1 MPWWGW
7 LVIGALLMGAE
18 LMAVDAAFY
27 LMFIGFSAVV
37 VGLLG
42 LLGVAMPIWGQWV
55 AFGIIA
61 LVAMVLFRKR
71 LYTRM
76 RGSTQEMRNASVGK
90 LVQVTEDVAPG
101 RSTRVQMHGSYWT
114 AQNTGASVIPA
125 MSQAR
130 VVATEGMNVNI
141 VADEPAATPAQEI

>member
-7 LVIGALLMGAE
+7 LVIGAILMGAE

-42 LLGVAMPIWGQWV
+42 MLGVSMPVWGQWV
-55 AFGIIA
+55 AFGIVA
-61 LVAMVLFRKR
+61 LVSMVLFRKR
-71 LYTRM
+71 LYTRI
-76 RGSTQEMRNASVGK
+76 RGNTSDMRNASVGK

-101 RSTRVQMHGSYWT
+101 RSTRVEMHGSYWT
-114 AQNTGASVIPA
+114 ARNTGGTVIPA

-130 VVATEGMNVNI
+130 VVATEGMSVNI
-141 VADEPAATPAQEI
+141 VADEPAATPVKEG

>member
-7 LVIGALLMGAE
+7 LVIGAILMGAE

-42 LLGVAMPIWGQWV
+42 LLGVTMPVWGQWV
-55 AFGIIA
+55 AFGVIA
-61 LVAMVLFRKR
+61 LVSMVFFRKR
-71 LYTRM
+71 LYARI
-76 RGSTQEMRNASVGK
+76 RGGTQEMRNASVGK
-90 LVQVTEDVAPG
+90 IVQVSEDVAPG

-114 AQNTGASVIPA
+114 AHNTGNTVIRA

-130 VVATEGMNVNI
+130 VVATEGMSVNI
-141 VADEPAATPAQEI
+141 VADEPAVTPAQES